1 MVIRKNVNQVEPHLP
16 YLFEGKGSYRSGKIF
31 KKVGNTVILFV
42 NIVKIDVFNRVRD
55 FIVLP
60 GVRVIE
66 SGKEIFLII

>member
-1 MVIRKNVNQVEPHLP
+1 M
-16 YLFEGKGSYRSGKIF
+16 
-31 KKVGNTVILFV
+31 GNTVILFV